1 MKVCVLGL
9 WHLGAVIAACLSAAG
24 HEVVA
29 VDDDRLVVNEMLN
42 GILRVAE
49 PGLADAVLQGIKSG
63 HLNFTDDYASISD
76 ADVVWIAFDTPVDEN
91 DRADVAVVEQ
101 WIKGV
106 IPCMGR
112 GASLFI
118 SSQVPV
124 GFSARLEEFA
134 RDEHGDKAISVA
146 YLPEN
151 LRLGKALQ
159 CFTRPDRII
168 VGSRCEKALERASE
182 LLSPFCHNLIFMS
195 LESAEMTKHAINAFF
210 GLSVAFINEVA
221 SICEVVGADAK
232 DVERGLKSEE
242 RIGPKAYLSPGGAFA
257 GGTLARDLV
266 FLKELGEQN
275 GCPTTLLSSVPESNE
290 AHKTW
295 ARRRLAGKLDRL
307 AGQVI
312 AVLGLTYKPGT
323 DTLRRSSAVELCR
336 WLVEQGSV
344 VQVHDPAVK
353 SLPSSLAESVSL
365 HNSAKEAIKGS
376 RAMVLATEWPE
387 YREISAGDVL
397 ALMTNPLVLDANG
410 FLRPNLENE
419 SGIEYIAVG
428 KPV

>member
-9 WHLGAVIAACLSAAG
+9 WHLGAVIAACLAAAG
-24 HEVVA
+24 HEVTG

-49 PGLADAVLQGIKSG
+49 PGLADAVLQGVKSG
-63 HLNFTDDYASISD
+63 HLNFTDDYAAIND

-106 IPCMGR
+106 VPCMGR
-112 GASLFI
+112 YASLFI

-134 RDEHGDKAISVA
+134 RNEHGDKEISVA

-159 CFTRPDRII
+159 CFTKPDRII
-168 VGSRCEKALERASE
+168 VGSRSEKAQERASQM
-182 LLSPFCHNLIFMS
+182 LSPFCRNLIFMS

-295 ARRRLAGKLDRL
+295 ARRRLVGKLDKL

-365 HNSAKEAIKGS
+365 RNSAKEAIQGS